1 MFSPKIDKSSIKKF
15 GTNSSL
21 NIEESSSQGDS
32 MEEEKLNQKIV
43 KNEVTSAKIGNASV
57 EKHSNSDDISND
69 SDGNTFNSVNND
81 KSVVHAPQDSDSNS
95 SAYVVTGID
104 TMDYFNALEEMSSS
118 YVTVDTDEESVEN
131 GEVLDSGSSDIENTN
146 EGAIES
152 ATDDMKDDEDLNKL
166 KELFNKAS
174 DFVKTCFLSYLNSEY
189 IDLMV
194 RADVDDVDDIKDIV
208 SNEDVANVVD
218 IVDIDGSEDIDNNED
233 NTDVESVNNED
244 VKTEDVIKL
253 DIVAM
258 SEPTE
263 KSDIKTDE
271 TDDTLGSDNNSKTGN
286 EIQRNGV
293 NNLDGVETTDTRDS
307 NVSTD
312 VISMSN
318 TDSEDNII
326 INFDDK
332 LDDSVED
339 VVDDRSLTE
348 IFCETGVFEKRE
360 FLKGLFDEIDE
371 LLEYLKTFDV
381 KLDKKIV
388 ELEQKR
394 KELYSFI
401 ESYDESE
408 ILTLVSNIREI
419 SKAYK
424 ELENLQVTVKDI
436 INVYIR

>member
-1 MFSPKIDKSSIKKF
+1 MFSPQIGKSSIRKF

-32 MEEEKLNQKIV
+32 MKKEELDQKIV
-43 KNEVTSAKIGNASV
+43 KNEVTSAKIGNTSV

-69 SDGNTFNSVNND
+69 SDDNTFNSVNSD
-81 KSVVHAPQDSDSNS
+81 KSVEDKTQVRGSNS
-95 SAYVVTGID
+95 SGYVVTDID

-218 IVDIDGSEDIDNNED
+218 IDNNED

-258 SEPTE
+258 PELTE

-271 TDDTLGSDNNSKTGN
+271 TDDTVDSDNNSKTGN

-293 NNLDGVETTDTRDS
+293 NNLDEVETTDTGDS
-307 NVSTD
+307 NASTD
-312 VISMSN
+312 VISMSDI
-318 TDSEDNII
+318 DSEDNII

-388 ELEQKR
+388 EFEQKR
-394 KELYSFI
+394 RELYSFI

-408 ILTLVSNIREI
+408 ILTLVSDIRAI
-419 SKAYK
+419 SKTYK

-436 INVYIR
+436 IKVYIK

>member
-1 MFSPKIDKSSIKKF
+1 MFSPKIDKSSIRKF

-32 MEEEKLNQKIV
+32 MKKEELVQKIV
-43 KNEVTSAKIGNASV
+43 KNEVTSAKIGNTSV

-69 SDGNTFNSVNND
+69 PDGNTFNGVNSD
-81 KSVVHAPQDSDSNS
+81 KSVEDKTQVRGSNS
-95 SAYVVTGID
+95 SGYVVTDID

-118 YVTVDTDEESVEN
+118 YVTVDTDEEFVEN
-131 GEVLDSGSSDIENTN
+131 GEVLDNGTSDIENTN

-189 IDLMV
+189 IDLMAKV
-194 RADVDDVDDIKDIV
+194 DVDDVDDIKDIV
-208 SNEDVANVVD
+208 SNEDIANVV
-218 IVDIDGSEDIDNNED
+218 DIDNNED
-233 NTDVESVNNED
+233 NTDVENVNSED
-244 VKTEDVIKL
+244 VKTEDSNISDGAITPERNV
-253 DIVAM
+253 
-258 SEPTE
+258 EPTE
-263 KSDIKTDE
+263 KSDIKTD
-271 TDDTLGSDNNSKTGN
+271 DTVDSDNNSKTGN

-293 NNLDGVETTDTRDS
+293 NNLDEVETTDTGDS
-307 NVSTD
+307 NASTD
-312 VISMSN
+312 VISMSD

-332 LDDSVED
+332 LDNSVED

-360 FLKGLFDEIDE
+360 FLKGLFDEIGE

-394 KELYSFI
+394 KELYSLI

-419 SKAYK
+419 SKTYK

-436 INVYIR
+436 IKVYIK

>member
-1 MFSPKIDKSSIKKF
+1 MFSPKIDKSSIRKF

-32 MEEEKLNQKIV
+32 MKKEELDQKIIE
-43 KNEVTSAKIGNASV
+43 NEVTCVKIDNTSMK
-57 EKHSNSDDISND
+57 KHSNNDDISKD

-218 IVDIDGSEDIDNNED
+218 IDNNED

-258 SEPTE
+258 PEPTE

-271 TDDTLGSDNNSKTGN
+271 TNDTVDSDNNSKTGN
-286 EIQRNGV
+286 EMQRNGV
-293 NNLDGVETTDTRDS
+293 NNLDEVETTDTRDS
-307 NVSTD
+307 NVTTD
-312 VISMSN
+312 VISMSD

-332 LDDSVED
+332 LDNSVED
-339 VVDDRSLTE
+339 IVDDRSLTE

-381 KLDKKIV
+381 KLDTKIV

-394 KELYSFI
+394 RELYSFI

-419 SKAYK
+419 SKTYK

-436 INVYIR
+436 IKVYIK